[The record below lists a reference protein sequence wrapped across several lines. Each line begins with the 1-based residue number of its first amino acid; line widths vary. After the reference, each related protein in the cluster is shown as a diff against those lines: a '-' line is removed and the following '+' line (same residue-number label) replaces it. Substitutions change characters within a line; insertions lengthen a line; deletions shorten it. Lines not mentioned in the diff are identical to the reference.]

1 MNQPLDI
8 SHPWIDRVAD
18 YLDQLEFCVT
28 RLNSALDEM
37 RLGTK
42 QLKLPQLES
51 AHSSLSN
58 ALRDLESL
66 IAAREGL
73 IHADDVPYTGASI
86 REILG
91 HSTDIL
97 SRELNRRC
105 IRLSKD
111 VDLSRERAVSLFV
124 CQFHLADLSENLLAL
139 LRGAPGPRA
148 TYSNG
153 QDVRRPATMGG
164 SILNKS
170 A

>member
-1 MNQPLDI
+1 MNQPL
-8 SHPWIDRVAD
+8 SLAPPWIDRVAD
-18 YLDQLEFCVT
+18 YLDQLEFCVE
-28 RLNSALDEM
+28 RLNTALDEM

-42 QLKLPQLES
+42 QLQLPQLES
-51 AHSSLSN
+51 AHTQLSD

-73 IHADDVPYTGASI
+73 IHADDVPNPGLSI

-91 HSTDIL
+91 VATDLL
-97 SRELNRRC
+97 SRELSRRC
-105 IRLSKD
+105 IRLAKD

-139 LRGAPGPRA
+139 LRGTPGPRS